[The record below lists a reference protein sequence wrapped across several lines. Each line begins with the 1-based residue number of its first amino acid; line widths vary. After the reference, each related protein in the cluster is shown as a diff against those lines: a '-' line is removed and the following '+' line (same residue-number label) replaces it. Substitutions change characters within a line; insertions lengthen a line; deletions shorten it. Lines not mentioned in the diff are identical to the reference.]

1 MNVKRKCIT
10 HSVNWAL
17 IFTVLLII
25 MSIVVPLY
33 YQDEFFR
40 FGRYYLSKYGQTRLD
55 LTLFLITFVSSTPLA
70 VPVWSYAVFGAAMG
84 FDPMRLIIV
93 VSLGAACGSSV
104 TYFIGRY
111 FGSTKFIRKR
121 FPNLERHPWTSGRS
135 VFIVSLILFLGTAS
149 PLPIDVVY
157 AACGLKK
164 YYFYLFWPIAFCGR
178 IVKYTYLIH
187 GYMYIQNIDE
197 LSSVIFNTFN

>member
-1 MNVKRKCIT
+1 MIKTKASIQ
-10 HSVNWAL
+10 SINWA
-17 IFTVLLII
+17 IVFTVVLVI
-25 MSIVVPLY
+25 MSLVVPLY
-33 YQDEFFR
+33 FQDEFFR
-40 FGRYYLSKYGQTRLD
+40 FGKYFLSKYGQTRLD

-84 FDPMRLIIV
+84 FDPVRLIIV

-111 FGSTKFIRKR
+111 FGSTNFVRKR
-121 FPNLERHPWTSGRS
+121 FPNLERHPWTSGKS
-135 VFIVSLILFLGTAS
+135 VFIVSLLLFFGTAS

-157 AACGLKK
+157 VACGLKK
-164 YYFYLFWPIAFCGR
+164 FYFYLFWPIAFCGR

-187 GYMYIQNIDE
+187 GYMYLQNMEE
-197 LSSVIFNTFN
+197 LNTVLFNSLN